1 MNARL
6 AKKIKDNIE
15 LKNKMELLKEIQEK
29 KNQNRI
35 EQLNKEKTQNLQ
47 KKMLHDTSLD
57 NIKMMRKNK
66 MRTKKK

>member
-29 KNQNRI
+29 KN
-35 EQLNKEKTQNLQ
+35 
-47 KKMLHDTSLD
+47 
-57 NIKMMRKNK
+57 
-66 MRTKKK
+66 